1 MKNRKSPTMTI
12 DPISNDP
19 FRIEEGGLHLV
30 EASAGTGKTTLLSV
44 LFLKAII
51 VWNHPVDKIAVITF
65 TRAAT
70 QELVKRIRKDLL
82 ELREYLSRRR
92 TSTGS
97 DFPQPIRPLLDLLEN
112 VSPEEASSR
121 IERAMLDF
129 DRVVIRTI
137 HSFYQGLL
145 SEIMH
150 LAGITEE
157 REIVTRTDPYVFEAT
172 ARFLREDL
180 ERINPAL
187 RRYWFQKGITTLA
200 FYNGD
205 FLENPKPDPSRL
217 TSRVLSLAQGG
228 WPVSDPGLLSGP
240 GKDLLEEAFS
250 RVLKRKKI
258 IDELS
263 VQEDSSERNNLLS
276 DRDFPFNI
284 LCAKSDQ
291 SSRIKRALD
300 VKKCKNPIFK
310 NAIGELGASIDVL
323 REIWEEASKA
333 FVRRMMDHVGK
344 ILEENK
350 KSAQIRFQDD
360 ALLLLLGIL
369 EKEEEE
375 NPDSPESRLILQA
388 IRSKFKVF
396 LVDEFQDTDPCQI
409 SLLLKIGKSES
420 GDCPLPAPSMVFV
433 GDPKQSIYHFRG
445 ADLQS
450 YLQFREKMG
459 GHLYGL
465 LSSYRQSSSLLSA
478 LNLLYSNHPSPF
490 SNQHVLAPEVHC
502 ASSRNSLLEISGKR
516 ISPMRILVKE
526 SLSQKGDSH
535 TEPDDTLRS
544 SEDVLVARATAREIH
559 RILCPESKSKM
570 GEKSVLPSEI
580 AVLVRK
586 TREAHE
592 VEQEL
597 GLLGIPSLVEKDGSV
612 LDSSE
617 ARELEWILLAIL
629 GHGGFSGILA
639 ALTSEL
645 VGEELQSLKD
655 LKSDLPSKEERL
667 RIFSLLR
674 KEWESSG
681 IYRTG
686 MSMISALS
694 IEKNLAGLVD
704 GKRKWINL
712 NHLLELLHMWES
724 EENLLPE
731 RLLARFSRAIRRSEE
746 LPAGEE
752 EILRAEGAANAV
764 RIMTVHKAK
773 GLEFDVVFCPFV
785 LKPGKISFPLKKRDP
800 SISSVSPP
808 SLWFEDEM
816 DTEAIQRSKNDSF
829 SEELRILYVALTRA
843 RYHVSIVLNDQS
855 TKEGLLPV
863 SNPSPFLW
871 LLLGLLKSFSPEN
884 PENVLEDESAG
895 GQTLTPWILAKM
907 AEDLSGGTIVAEP
920 LEISEELSGPIVIE
934 DFLEDQKAFDE
945 PVADEGFF
953 PDRRG
958 WIHES
963 FTSIAHFFED
973 VSVDEEPYP
982 ERDVFFEKQIPRGGL
997 ARGARTGTL
1006 IHELLENADMGVE
1019 GEKWVE
1025 FVRSRLELRGFLERD
1040 DLKNALEM
1048 VSTCLATPIDGK
1060 SLKIGEIPREKKVME
1075 LSFSF
1080 PMERYNLPR
1089 FYALLRN
1096 LSIPLPEEWA
1106 VESSAYN
1113 DLNGMLS
1120 GAVDLFFFHE
1130 GQVAFVDYKTNDLGP
1145 NPMDYS
1151 QEKLHDALTSGGY
1164 FLQALLY
1171 TVALHRH
1178 MKACIG
1184 ESYSYER
1191 DFGGGYFL
1199 FLRGLLPPR
1208 STMDQGVFRVLF
1220 PIDTIRAV
1228 EAFFNGEHSA
1238 TE

>member
-1 MKNRKSPTMTI
+1 MKKRKRRSMPI
-12 DPISNDP
+12 DPVIKDP
-19 FRIEEGGLHLV
+19 FGIEEGGLHLV

-70 QELVKRIRKDLL
+70 QELLKRIRKELL
-82 ELREYLSRRR
+82 GLRSYLSRRGA
-92 TSTGS
+92 STGS
-97 DFPQPIRPLLDLLEN
+97 EVFPQPIPPLLDLLEN

-121 IERAMLDF
+121 IERAILDF

-157 REIVTRTDPYVFEAT
+157 REVVTRTEPYVFEAT
-172 ARFLREDL
+172 ARFLRDDL
-180 ERINPAL
+180 ERIHPAL

-217 TSRVLSLAQGG
+217 TSRVISLAQGG
-228 WPVSDPGLLSGP
+228 WPVSDPELLSGP
-240 GKDLLEEAFS
+240 GIDLLEEAFAQ
-250 RVLKRKKI
+250 VFEKKQI
-258 IDELS
+258 VNELS
-263 VQEDSSERNNLLS
+263 VEDHSSERTKLLS
-276 DRDFPFNI
+276 DADFPFNI

-291 SSRIKRALD
+291 SLKIKGALD
-300 VKKCKNPIFK
+300 AQKTQNPVLKK
-310 NAIGELGASIDVL
+310 ALVELSASMDFL
-323 REIWEEASKA
+323 RERWEEASKA

-350 KSAQIRFQDD
+350 KAAQIRFQDD

-369 EKEEEE
+369 EKEEKE
-375 NPDSPESRLILQA
+375 NPDSPDSRLILAA

-396 LVDEFQDTDPCQI
+396 LVDEFQDTDPSQI
-409 SLLLKIGKSES
+409 SLLLKIGKNDS
-420 GDCPLPAPSMVFV
+420 GDSLLPTPSMVFV

-450 YLQFREKMG
+450 YIRFREKMG
-459 GHLYGL
+459 GHVYGL

-478 LNLLYSNHPSPF
+478 LNFLYSNHPSPF
-490 SNQHVLAPEVHC
+490 SNPHVLAPEVYC
-502 ASSRNSLLEISGKR
+502 ASSRNSFLEVSGKR
-516 ISPMRILVKE
+516 IAPMRILVKE
-526 SLSQKGDSH
+526 SLPRKGGSH
-535 TEPDDTLRS
+535 PEADDTLRS
-544 SEDVLVARATAREIH
+544 PEDVLVARSTAREIH
-559 RILCPESKSKM
+559 RILCPESNSRM
-570 GEKSVLPSEI
+570 GEKPVLPSEI

-592 VEQEL
+592 IEKEL
-597 GLLGIPSLVEKDGSV
+597 SLLGIPSLVEKDGSV

-629 GHGGFSGILA
+629 GQGGFSGILA

-645 VGEELQSLKD
+645 VGEDYQSLKN
-655 LKSDLPSKEERL
+655 LSSDLPSREEKL
-667 RIFSLLR
+667 RSFSLLR

-681 IYRTG
+681 IYRMG
-686 MSMISALS
+686 ISMISALS
-694 IEKNLAGLVD
+694 IENNLAGRID

-712 NHLLELLHMWES
+712 NHLLELLNLWES
-724 EENLLPE
+724 QENLLPE
-731 RLLARFSRAIRRSEE
+731 RLLARFSRAIRRSDE

-773 GLEFDVVFCPFV
+773 GLEFDMVFCPFV
-785 LKPGKISFPLKKRDP
+785 LKPGKISFPLKKREP
-800 SISSVSPP
+800 SISSVSLP

-816 DTEAIQRSKNDSF
+816 DPETMEESRKDSF

-855 TKEGLLPV
+855 KKGGFLPV
-863 SNPSPFLW
+863 SEPSPFLW
-871 LLLGLLKSFSPEN
+871 LLLGMMKTFSPEN
-884 PENVLEDESAG
+884 PEKVLEDKLSG
-895 GQTLTPWILAKM
+895 DHPLTPWILAKM

-920 LEISEELSGPIVIE
+920 LEMFEGLSEPFLQETILKDQTVLTGP
-934 DFLEDQKAFDE
+934 AFE
-945 PVADEGFF
+945 KGFF

-963 FTSIAHFFED
+963 FTSMAHFFED
-973 VSVDEEPYP
+973 QSFAEDPFP
-982 ERDVFFEKQIPRGGL
+982 ERDVFFEKQSPRGGL

-1006 IHELLENADMGVE
+1006 IHELLENADMDTE
-1019 GEKWVE
+1019 GEKWIG
-1025 FVRSRLELRGFLERD
+1025 FVRSRLELRGFLEKD

-1048 VSTCLATPIDGK
+1048 VAACRTTPIDGA
-1060 SLKIGEIPREKKVME
+1060 SLKIGEIPREKKVTE
-1075 LSFSF
+1075 LAFSF
-1080 PMERYNLPR
+1080 PMEQYNLSR

-1096 LSIPLPEEWA
+1096 LSVPLPEKWGL
-1106 VESSAYN
+1106 ESSAYA

-1130 GQVAFVDYKTNDLGP
+1130 GRVAFVDYKTNDLGP

-1151 QEKLHDALTSGGY
+1151 QESLRDALTSGGY

-1184 ESYSYER
+1184 ASYSYER
-1191 DFGGGYFL
+1191 DFGGGTFL

-1208 STMDQGVFRVLF
+1208 LTKDQGVFKIIF
-1220 PIDTIRAV
+1220 PFDTIRAV
-1228 EAFFNGEHSA
+1228 EAFFDGRHP
-1238 TE
+1238 